1 MIADCGQHVLLCLL
15 DRENVNVVN
24 LVVVAV
30 VTTKP
35 SLQLV

>member
-24 LVVVAV
+24 LVVAV

>member
-1 MIADCGQHVLLCLL
+1 VELCLTAF
-15 DRENVNVVN
+15 DHHHHINVVN

-35 SLQLV
+35 SLQLD